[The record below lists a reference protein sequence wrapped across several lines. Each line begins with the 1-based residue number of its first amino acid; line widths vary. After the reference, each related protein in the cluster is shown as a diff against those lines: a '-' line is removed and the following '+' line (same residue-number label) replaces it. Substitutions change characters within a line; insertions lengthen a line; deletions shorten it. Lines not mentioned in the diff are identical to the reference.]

1 MSLKFTNLLLAEYCL
16 KNENLQTHRQKKIEL
31 KKGLDLKSRRL
42 FTSTRYKKSKK
53 SFYLMK
59 SIIGVRIGFNLA
71 HTVDTM
77 VANIWP
83 TSAITERVN
92 GIPTI
97 ENRTQKARPD
107 TVTGAIFP

>member
-1 MSLKFTNLLLAEYCL
+1 
-16 KNENLQTHRQKKIEL
+16 
-31 KKGLDLKSRRL
+31 
-42 FTSTRYKKSKK
+42 
-53 SFYLMK
+53 MK

-97 ENRTQKARPD
+97 ANRMQKARPD

>member
-1 MSLKFTNLLLAEYCL
+1 MKSKRLLLPKAL
-16 KNENLQTHRQKKIEL
+16 R
-31 KKGLDLKSRRL
+31 KGGNWL
-42 FTSTRYKKSKK
+42 
-53 SFYLMK
+53 YLMK

-97 ENRTQKARPD
+97 ANRMQKARPD